1 MISFFQSHAGAFTDE
16 HTLQPTLEELR
27 QNTQLL
33 IKLRWAAGVS
43 IIMITG
49 FARFIL
55 HIDLNTLPLF
65 LIGVAVL
72 SYNGLLFFANSGRS
86 ESLARAKQL
95 AWGQILLDWLM
106 TIMLVHLTGGITSP
120 ALMYFVIHA
129 ALSGAVLSPWQTRGL
144 VLSVI
149 VIVGSLAWLEHIGAV
164 PHIVVHDFAMGQAL
178 YQNSTYIAAMMFFFG
193 STVFTLS
200 ELMTQNSQRLRYQ
213 TQHIQE
219 LYEARETFVRVAT
232 HELRAPLGASL
243 SLMRNIEQGYA
254 GDVSEQQA
262 QILSRVGSRLE
273 GLRILIDDLLDLT
286 ASCEASTIHATL
298 QPESVR
304 TALEKIVDR
313 ETPFADQKQIQLEC
327 VLDDYP
333 GIVLADDFGLGI
345 IFGNLVNNA
354 IKYTPEGGNVRVE
367 YRLVQ
372 PEQVIRVR
380 VSDTGIGIP
389 ADELPRIYSEF
400 FRASNAKRS
409 SIIGTGI
416 GLAAVHT
423 LVERYRGSI
432 ELASEE
438 MKGTTFTVS
447 LPLVLQSAS

>member
-1 MISFFQSHAGAFTDE
+1 
-16 HTLQPTLEELR
+16 
-27 QNTQLL
+27 
-33 IKLRWAAGVS
+33 
-43 IIMITG
+43 
-49 FARFIL
+49 
-55 HIDLNTLPLF
+55 
-65 LIGVAVL
+65 
-72 SYNGLLFFANSGRS
+72 
-86 ESLARAKQL
+86 
-95 AWGQILLDWLM
+95 
-106 TIMLVHLTGGITSP
+106 
-120 ALMYFVIHA
+120 
-129 ALSGAVLSPWQTRGL
+129 
-144 VLSVI
+144 
-149 VIVGSLAWLEHIGAV
+149 
-164 PHIVVHDFAMGQAL
+164 
-178 YQNSTYIAAMMFFFG
+178 
-193 STVFTLS
+193 
-200 ELMTQNSQRLRYQ
+200 
-213 TQHIQE
+213 
-219 LYEARETFVRVAT
+219 
-232 HELRAPLGASL
+232 
-243 SLMRNIEQGYA
+243 
-254 GDVSEQQA
+254 
-262 QILSRVGSRLE
+262 VGSRLE

-389 ADELPRIYSEF
+389 ADELPRIYGEF